1 MFQETAKM
9 VFPTFAQHKHLSPP
23 LIFLRRITKKAL
35 FYRGFVW
42 AFGAAVPLRKRID
55 GKDCALGSG

>member
-9 VFPTFAQHKHLSPP
+9 VFPTFAQHKHLSSP
-23 LIFLRRITKKAL
+23 LIFFRGITIKAL
-35 FYRGFVW
+35 FYPGFVL
-42 AFGAAVPLRKRID
+42 ALGAVLLRKRID